1 MNEMAKIVRTATKVT
16 GGVTDDELA
25 RMRDHS
31 ALWINRAF
39 RTDPI
44 EPDKIVP
51 AIERL
56 YAAAGLKKP
65 RVVIAPSPLVMAF
78 AYGASAAI
86 WSQKGATADATD
98 EATST
103 ATYRATDEATRSAT
117 DRATNGATNGA
128 THRATRSATDRA
140 TSTATYR
147 ATSSATDEATDE
159 ATRSATYRATDEAT
173 RSATNGAESGAS
185 KACRDLAGDIGIQYA
200 LGWHSAYQGG
210 NMWAAFDCY
219 LTSFRDVL
227 GLYLPCH
234 EKYVAWEQAAIH
246 GGFRVLHPEFCI
258 VSDFPE
264 IIRVDGQNRPHC
276 ADGPSH
282 KWRDGWSLY
291 HWHGV
296 RIPDDW
302 IGGGLDAKTAV
313 TWPNVEQ
320 RRAAIEILGWQN
332 VLSALDAKS
341 LGGNPDPKIG
351 ELIEV
356 QLPFEDDKGNATTR
370 ALFLKAQCGTGR
382 TIFEAV
388 DPDEIDIDPRFDPAW
403 CAQAWRD
410 GYSPAD
416 WLPPSFRT

>member
-1 MNEMAKIVRTATKVT
+1 MTKIVRTATKVT

-31 ALWINRAF
+31 ALWINQAF

-86 WSQKGATADATD
+86 WSQKGATYRATEEATAEATNGATD
-98 EATST
+98 EAT
-103 ATYRATDEATRSAT
+103 
-117 DRATNGATNGA
+117 N
-128 THRATRSATDRA
+128 
-140 TSTATYR
+140 
-147 ATSSATDEATDE
+147 EATDE
-159 ATRSATYRATDEAT
+159 ATRSATYSATDRATAEAT
-173 RSATNGAESGAS
+173 RRATAEATNGATNGATHSATNGATNGAESGAS

-282 KWRDGWSLY
+282 KWRDGWALY